1 MPVSVLEKKIQALP
15 QEYIDLVADYVELLE
30 YKIKAMKEKNKDDE
44 ISQKIACSSM
54 NSMWEELKND
64 TW

>member
-30 YKIKAMKEKNKDDE
+30 YKIKAMKEKNKDEE
-44 ISQKIACSSM
+44 ISQNIALSSM

>member
-1 MPVSVLEKKIQALP
+1 MPTSVLEKKIEALP
-15 QEYIDLVADYVELLE
+15 QEYINMVADYVELLE
-30 YKIKAMKEKNKDDE
+30 YKLKAIGQQNKGEDL
-44 ISQKIACSSM
+44 SQKIALSSM